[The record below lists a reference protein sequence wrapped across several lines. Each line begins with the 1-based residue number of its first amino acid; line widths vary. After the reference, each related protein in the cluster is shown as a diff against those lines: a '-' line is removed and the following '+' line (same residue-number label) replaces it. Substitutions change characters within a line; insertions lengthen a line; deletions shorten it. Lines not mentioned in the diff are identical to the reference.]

1 MYNISVTKG
10 QASATNVWVTNT
22 IYHKYYFNNDSNHHL
37 FVYWTAQIKDSRD
50 GCCNTYC
57 PGFVQIDTK
66 YHPGS
71 FLTTGNNYNVNQYP
85 LDEIPIMIFQEE
97 LSGHW
102 WVMLSNQLKFVGYWT
117 KDLVDIDGAS
127 NVGWGAVTNPGTT
140 GVNPSMGSGHKPDD
154 VYNHAACFRDMKYL
168 KKELEPQIPANTEL
182 ETFVDPCYATD
193 DLHYSGSPYS
203 ILGL

>member
-1 MYNISVTKG
+1 
-10 QASATNVWVTNT
+10 
-22 IYHKYYFNNDSNHHL
+22 
-37 FVYWTAQIKDSRD
+37 
-50 GCCNTYC
+50 
-57 PGFVQIDTK
+57 
-66 YHPGS
+66 
-71 FLTTGNNYNVNQYP
+71 
-85 LDEIPIMIFQEE
+85 
-97 LSGHW
+97 
-102 WVMLSNQLKFVGYWT
+102 MLSNQLKFVGYWT

-140 GVNPSMGSGHKPDD
+140 GVNPSMGSGHKPDH